1 VWLRTKMR
9 DFMKINGY
17 GRTDPISFK
26 GVYLAA
32 PATPA
37 KQRFRT
43 LEAEVINGVEQ
54 LPVKELKN
62 LLSKL

>member
-1 VWLRTKMR
+1 MR

-17 GRTDPISFK
+17 GRTIPLAFK
-26 GVYLAA
+26 GVYLAP
-32 PATPA
+32 PASAA

-43 LEAEVINGVEQ
+43 LEAEVVNGIEK
-54 LPVKELKN
+54 LPETELKK